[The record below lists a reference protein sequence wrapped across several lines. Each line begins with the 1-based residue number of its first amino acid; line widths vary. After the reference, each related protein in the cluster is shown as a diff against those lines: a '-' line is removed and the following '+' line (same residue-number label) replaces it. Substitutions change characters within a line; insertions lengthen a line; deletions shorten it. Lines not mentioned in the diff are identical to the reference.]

1 MSVSLKEL
9 ILGLVAIAAVPGAWH
24 TSGLAEIYPAVTMW
38 VNFLGGLAAL
48 ILPVVKKPCPKQEK
62 EPEAIGTEGDQG

>member
-1 MSVSLKEL
+1 MSFSLKEFV
-9 ILGLVAIAAVPGAWH
+9 IGLVAIAAVPVAWH

-48 ILPVVKKPCPKQEK
+48 ILPVVKKPCSKQDK
-62 EPEAIGTEGDQG
+62 EPEAIGTEADQG